1 MQYQAH
7 IPMGLTQKFIDK
19 LGYEPENKRILTIR
33 DFFTAMTLAVKNAVV
48 FVTDDPEARDMFK
61 SIVMFNAEFGSDDE
75 VIYIDT
81 EHNKN
86 AWKEFIEELK
96 NMPKFDV
103 AIMNPPYDKSL
114 HLKILEKVIPIAN
127 KVVNISPIRWL
138 QDPLAKYKKHS
149 DYNRYENSIAKKIDD
164 LIIVPA
170 KLAQQLFTSTVMNI
184 DLGITIIG
192 RGGYDYNALS
202 SNSILNKVLK
212 NRKLCNIESNKKDGW
227 RVRMPSI
234 LGGKSGGSG
243 NRKLGLSGFGKLL
256 YFYNGIKE
264 NKPWYDWYV
273 KNQYSKTTDTITSS
287 IKFSSEQCCINF
299 INSVQN
305 TNFGKYI
312 THKLITDVHVS
323 NLVVLFMHSYQ
334 HPWTDKRFC
343 NYFGITGF
351 ISDTEAV
358 PGSEWEEILNTMKD
372 FNS

>member
-1 MQYQAH
+1 ME
-7 IPMGLTQKFIDK
+7 K
-19 LGYEPENKRILTIR
+19 
-33 DFFTAMTLAVKNAVV
+33 
-48 FVTDDPEARDMFK
+48 
-61 SIVMFNAEFGSDDE
+61 
-75 VIYIDT
+75 
-81 EHNKN
+81 
-86 AWKEFIEELK
+86 IEELK

-149 DYNRYENSIAKKIDD
+149 DYNSYENSIAKKIDD

-312 THKLITDVHVS
+312 THKLITDVNVS

-372 FNS
+372 FN